1 MKKWIRG
8 LKQWSQWLVG
18 EGGKPDRQAGIA
30 LATTVALVVV
40 LGAGA
45 DFALQ
50 NSKPSGHHKSASA
63 AERERYRKAL
73 ALHAVQEGKKG
84 KGSSKSKS
92 KSKSKKKKASH
103 NPYNSAAY
111 KKALGLALANRK
123 SIDGTKS
130 GSATNRKLTPAE
142 RRAQLRRERHLKKVA
157 GQHGRSAGTLKSS
170 GVNGSSFALGAPT
183 GSSNSSSSSGSS
195 NSTSSSSSSSN
206 NTPLI
211 QPLIASGDPAPVQSQ
226 SGPLSAPSIV
236 AAPRNLGVEIAW
248 PAGAGGSSVTGYNV
262 YAGTLPGAEYPVPV
276 NGHRL
281 ITGTSYLATHLV
293 PGTTYYFTVVAV
305 SGSSQS
311 APSNEVSAAPTIG
324 FQPVGP
330 LLPPVVAM
338 ASNSGG
344 SGYWLVNSQGYI
356 STQGSVLDYGSTA
369 GIALNAPIIK
379 IVSTPDGQG
388 YWEVASDGG
397 VFAYGDAQFYGS
409 MGGDPLDA
417 PIVGFVSTPD
427 GRGYWEFASDGGV
440 FAFGDAQF
448 HGSTGGQKVNA
459 PVVGMAFDAQTGG
472 YWEVTS
478 GGQVFGFGGAQ
489 SLGAPSKSQLNGS
502 VVGIESAPG
511 GGGYWVVTSG
521 GSVFAY
527 GSAGF
532 KGSLAS
538 TTLNAP
544 VGGLSPDQATGG
556 YWMFSLDGGT
566 FAFGAP
572 FFGAV

>member
-1 MKKWIRG
+1 MKKWMRG
-8 LKQWSQWLVG
+8 LKQWFQWLVG
-18 EGGKPDRQAGIA
+18 EGGKPDRQAGIV
-30 LATTVALVVV
+30 LASTVALVVV

-50 NSKPSGHHKSASA
+50 NSKPAGHHQSA
-63 AERERYRKAL
+63 AAKAEQKRYRQAV
-73 ALHAVQEGKKG
+73 ALHEAHKGKNAK
-84 KGSSKSKS
+84 KGSSKAKS
-92 KSKSKKKKASH
+92 KSKSKKKVSH
-103 NPYNSAAY
+103 NPYNSSAY
-111 KKALGLALANRK
+111 KKALGLALANRS

-130 GSATNRKLTPAE
+130 GSAANRKLTPAE
-142 RRAQLRRERHLKKVA
+142 RRAELRRERHLKKVA
-157 GQHGRSAGTLKSS
+157 GEHGRSAGTLKSGGS
-170 GVNGSSFALGAPT
+170 NASSFALGAPT
-183 GSSNSSSSSGSS
+183 GSSNSSSSSGKS
-195 NSTSSSSSSSN
+195 NSSSGGS

-211 QPLIASGDPAPVQSQ
+211 QPLITSGVPAIAPVQPQ
-226 SGPLSAPSIV
+226 SGPPSAPSVV
-236 AAPRNLGVEIAW
+236 AAPRNLGVAIAW
-248 PAGAGGSSVTGYNV
+248 QASPGSSITGYNV
-262 YAGTLPGAEYPVPV
+262 YAGTLPGAEYPMPI
-276 NGHRL
+276 NGNRL
-281 ITGTSYLATHLV
+281 ITGTSYVATHLV
-293 PGTTYYFTVVAV
+293 PGTTYYFTVTAV
-305 SGSSQS
+305 SGNSVS
-311 APSNEVSAAPTIG
+311 PHSNEVSAAPTIG

-338 ASNSGG
+338 ASNPGG

-369 GIALNAPIIK
+369 GLALNAPIVK

-409 MGGDPLDA
+409 MGGDPLNA
-417 PIVGFVSTPD
+417 PIVGFVSTTD

-448 HGSTGGQKVNA
+448 SGSTGGQKVNA
-459 PVVGMAFDAQTGG
+459 PIVGMAFDAKTGG

-478 GGQVFGFGGAQ
+478 GGQVFAFGGAQ
-489 SLGAPSKSQLNGS
+489 LLGAPSKSQLNGS

-521 GSVFAY
+521 GGVFAY

-532 KGSLAS
+532 KGSLSS
-538 TTLNAP
+538 TSLNAP